1 MVMFDFSLS
10 FSFGKKQKAHTEMP
24 TVSQFLLSAN
34 DAAATVS
41 GSVSKST
48 VTNYNTALRSFAAF
62 CREHGNDSR
71 MTAAT
76 MTSYQQWLSQRGVRR
91 NTSSCYLRS
100 LRSLYKRTFPE
111 TDNPFAGA
119 FTGNE
124 RTRKRA
130 LSAEMMARFIANT
143 PHAGTPLRLW
153 HDVFLFSF
161 LGLGIPFADLARLS
175 HDNISGDTIVYR
187 RRKTSQR
194 ISVPLLPEMRE
205 IIQRYR
211 GSSPCGL
218 LFPILPSADCG
229 WQTYHNSITRYN
241 RALHRL
247 SVAAGLPGDITSYV
261 ARHTW
266 ASLANTSGVSL
277 HHISQALG
285 HTNIKTTEIYLARI
299 PDDEMMRDSITVA
312 NAVADAMGR

>member
-1 MVMFDFSLS
+1 MVMFDFSFR
-10 FSFGKKQKAHTEMP
+10 FSFGKKRKDNTEVP
-24 TVSQFLLSAN
+24 TIGQFLLSAN
-34 DAAATVS
+34 DCVNVVS
-41 GSVSKST
+41 DCVSKST
-48 VTNYNTALRSFAAF
+48 VTNYKTALRSFAAF
-62 CREHGNDSR
+62 CREYGNDGL

-76 MTSYQQWLSQRGVRR
+76 MTSYQQWLSQRGIRR

-111 TDNPFAGA
+111 TGNPFSGT

-130 LSAEMMARFIANT
+130 LSAEMMARFVNGA
-143 PHAGTPLRLW
+143 PRPGAPLRLW

-175 HDNISGDTIVYR
+175 HDNITGDTIVYH

-229 WQTYHNSITRYN
+229 WQTYHNCITRYN

-312 NAVADAMGR
+312 NAVADVMGR

>member
-1 MVMFDFSLS
+1 MFDFSLS
-10 FSFGKKQKAHTEMP
+10 FSFGKKQKDHTETP
-24 TVSQFLLSAN
+24 SVGQFLLSAN
-34 DAAATVS
+34 DAVTTLS
-41 GSVSKST
+41 GNVSKST
-48 VTNYNTALRSFAAF
+48 VINYNTALRSFSIF
-62 CREHGNDSR
+62 CSEHDDSAP
-71 MTAAT
+71 MTADT
-76 MTSYQQWLSQRGVRR
+76 MSAYQEWLAGKGVRR
-91 NTSSCYLRS
+91 NTSSCYIRS
-100 LRSLYKRTFPE
+100 LRSLYRRTYPD
-111 TDNPFAGA
+111 TGNPFADV

-130 LSAEMMARFIANT
+130 LSAEMMARFVNNA
-143 PHAGTPLRLW
+143 PCLGTPLRLW
-153 HDVFLFSF
+153 YDVFIFSF

-175 HDNISGDTIVYR
+175 HDNIAGDTIVYR

-205 IIQRYR
+205 IIQRYS
-211 GSSPCGL
+211 GCSPCGL
-218 LFPILPSADCG
+218 LFPILPSSDCG
-229 WQTYHNSITRYN
+229 WQTYHNCITRYN

-247 SVAAGLPGDITSYV
+247 SVAMGLPDDITSYV

-299 PDDEMMRDSITVA
+299 PDDEMMRNSITVA